1 MIKINRGACPPE
13 LTPEVQRDKTALFKL
28 DGSEVWDEKYIK
40 DGLLNMSHGKCCY
53 CECDVTKES
62 NYVEVEHFH
71 HKDKYKDEV
80 VLWSNLLPSC
90 KKCNCTKNNHDT
102 IAEPI
107 IDPSIDNPQD
117 HMKIVNSV
125 RFRGKT
131 EKGRTTVTTLN
142 LNDQDRHCK
151 PRYEVVNSLTDKL
164 EELKEKFD
172 DIKDAPPRTRAKMNN
187 LRNAINDLLEQ
198 CQEDKQYSA
207 VKLTALLNDQYYIEI
222 SQWLKNNGYWT
233 NDMTVLETNIL
244 PRKYDT
250 V

>member
-1 MIKINRGACPPE
+1 MIKINRCACPPE
-13 LTPEVQRDKTALFKL
+13 LTQEVRRDKTARFKA
-28 DGSEVWDEKYIK
+28 DGSSVWNEKYIK
-40 DGLLNMSHGKCCY
+40 DRLLEMSHGKCCY

-71 HKDKYKDEV
+71 HKDQYKDEV

-90 KKCNCTKNNHDT
+90 KKCNGTKNNHDT

-107 IDPSIDNPQD
+107 IDPSIDTPQE

-151 PRYEVVNSLTDKL
+151 PRFKVVNSLTDKL
-164 EELKEKFD
+164 EKLKDKLDEIID
-172 DIKDAPPRTRAKMNN
+172 MPPRTRAKANN
-187 LRNAINDLLEQ
+187 LRNDINDLLEL

-207 VKLTALLNDQYYIEI
+207 VKLTALLNDNYYQDI
-222 SQWLKNNGYWT
+222 SQWLKDNGYWT
-233 NDMTVLETNIL
+233 DTMTELEANIL
-244 PRKYDT
+244 PRRYDT
-250 V
+250 T